1 MTMSTKYKRLCR
13 RSVSKFVKINILF
26 CIGALGLAA
35 SVLVLSTAG
44 AADKNGGTDSSHAA
58 RFPDRSGEFET
69 ISTSGSIDFRN
80 PFFQS
85 LGTNGR
91 SCATCHQPSAG
102 WTITPQ
108 NVRERFDASYGT
120 DPIFRP
126 IDGATCSS
134 DDVSTFQARREAY
147 KLLLSKGL
155 IRIALGV
162 PDGADFIITGVDT
175 PYACNDL
182 VTASVY
188 RRPLP
193 ATNLKFLSTVMWD
206 GREFPV
212 AGESKPWTEA
222 EVDAGLHQQ
231 AIDAVLG
238 HAQGNHPPS
247 AEQVNRIVDF
257 EKSLFT
263 AQTVIKKAGS
273 LREDGGLGGPTDLPR
288 QTFFLGINDP
298 LGGNP
303 TGAPF
308 DPEVFTIFKNWIDI
322 PNRNYDEFTKRRE
335 SIARG
340 EVIFN
345 THPIAISGVAGLN
358 DVPLADGRV
367 HSVIEGSCSTCHSSP
382 GAGDHSLP
390 APLNIGISDAAR
402 RTDDLPL
409 FTILCNSGAVVQTTD
424 PGRALVTGK
433 CADIGKFKG
442 PTLRGLAARAPYFHN
457 GMAATL
463 KDVVDFYQG
472 RFNLG
477 LTDREQ
483 RDLVN
488 FLKSL

>member
-1 MTMSTKYKRLCR
+1 MLPAKYRNMCR
-13 RSVSKFVKINILF
+13 RDVSKFVKINILF

-35 SVLVLSTAG
+35 SVVVLSTAG
-44 AADKNGGTDSSHAA
+44 APNQNRTTDSSRSL

-69 ISTSGSIDFRN
+69 ISTSGPIDFGN

-91 SCATCHQPSAG
+91 SCATCHQPSDA
-102 WTITPQ
+102 WTVTPE
-108 NVRERFDASYGT
+108 NVRERFDATRGT

-126 IDGATCSS
+126 VDGATCST
-134 DDVSTFQARREAY
+134 DDVSTLQARREAY
-147 KLLLSKGL
+147 KLLLTKGL
-155 IRIALGV
+155 IRIAMNV

-231 AIDAVLG
+231 ALDAVLG
-238 HAQGNHPPS
+238 HAQASHPPS
-247 AEQVNRIVDF
+247 TEEVDRIVDF

-263 AQTVIKKAGS
+263 AQTVVKKAGS
-273 LREDGGLGGPTDLPR
+273 LRGDGGLGGPADLPR

-303 TGAPF
+303 TGALFNPN
-308 DPEVFTIFKNWIDI
+308 VFTLFGSWLDI
-322 PNRNYDEFTKRRE
+322 SDRNYSEFTKRRE

-345 THPIAISGVAGLN
+345 THPIAINGVAGLN
-358 DVPLADGRV
+358 NVPLADGQI
-367 HSVIEGSCSTCHSSP
+367 HSTIMGSCSTCHSTP
-382 GAGDHSLP
+382 AAGDHSLP
-390 APLNIGISDAAR
+390 VALNIGTSDASR
-402 RTDDLPL
+402 RTPDLPL

-442 PTLRGLAARAPYFHN
+442 PILRGLAARAPYFHN

-463 KDVVDFYQG
+463 KDVVDFYQD

-477 LTDREQ
+477 LTDQEQ
-483 RDLVN
+483 HDLVN

>member
-1 MTMSTKYKRLCR
+1 MK
-13 RSVSKFVKINILF
+13 VNIIF
-26 CIGALGLAA
+26 CVGALGLAA
-35 SVLVLSTAG
+35 SLSVLSTAG
-44 AADKNGGTDSSHAA
+44 APDRNGGANSSHALQ
-58 RFPDRSGEFET
+58 FPDRSGEFET

-102 WTITPQ
+102 WTVTPES
-108 NVRERFDASYGT
+108 VRERFDTSHGT

-134 DDVSTFQARREAY
+134 DDISTVQARREAY
-147 KLLLSKGL
+147 KLLLTKGL
-155 IRIALGV
+155 VRIALGV

-212 AGESKPWTEA
+212 ADESKPWTEA
-222 EVDAGLHQQ
+222 EVDVGLHQQ
-231 AIDAVLG
+231 AIDAILG
-238 HAQGNHPPS
+238 HAQASHSPS
-247 AEQVNRIVDF
+247 AEEVDRIVDF

-263 AQTVIKKAGS
+263 AQTIVKKAGS
-273 LREDGGLGGPTDLPR
+273 LREAGAVGGPNDLPR

-308 DPEVFTIFKNWIDI
+308 NPNVFNIFKNWIDI
-322 PNRNYDEFTKRRE
+322 QNRNYDEFTKRRE

-340 EVIFN
+340 EVLFN
-345 THPIAISGVAGLN
+345 THAIAISGVAGLN

-367 HSVIEGSCSTCHSSP
+367 HAVIEGSCSTCHSSP

-390 APLNIGISDAAR
+390 APLNIGISDATR
-402 RTDDLPL
+402 RTTDLPL

-442 PTLRGLAARAPYFHN
+442 PTLRGLAARGPYFHN

-463 KDVVDFYQG
+463 KDVVDFYQE

-477 LTDREQ
+477 FSDQEQ